1 MNKIFQRALLLL
13 SIITISSC
21 KDWLDNPSPTQLDSE
36 TVFKDLNAADK
47 AVLGAYASSFHQELF
62 YNLAA
67 NSDETISTENNN
79 SKTRLANFD
88 YVPIESPS
96 GLYTTAYQT
105 IEYANNVLKKLPLY
119 EAANAAEEKKKNMLL
134 GESYTL
140 RAMSYLNVVR
150 FFGDMPYTDIPLEDA
165 QSFAAGRTDRDVIYD
180 HCISDLQKAVELL
193 PWYEEGMIP
202 TPERIS
208 KNAAYGILARTA
220 LYAAGYSLRWDLNT
234 YSASSLRLA
243 QRADQARVREL
254 YSIAADAC
262 AAVVNRGYNQL
273 LPKYEDVFRDLVNGR
288 YNKESMLEFGQWG
301 TNVNSTGIGYSNGI
315 AVLRGNTLFGRSFP
329 VQGAMPTFWF
339 DFDVNDT
346 RRGVTIANYGLNEK
360 SERLMNPYSMHG
372 IGKFRVVWK
381 NDKGVADNK
390 RNINWIQL
398 RYSDVLL
405 MYAESLNELHNG
417 PTADAV
423 KAIRDVR
430 KRALGGNESKI
441 GTIPTD
447 YQGFKDAIIEER
459 KLELAFEG
467 WRKTDLI
474 RWGISFEK
482 LTETK
487 ANLIALAR
495 REGKYANVPRF
506 AAYKIQVA
514 TFSDPL
520 VQIDP
525 SYTYMTEPDA
535 TEKARLTAGGYKLV
549 NMDGDVVNS
558 GATRFDFID
567 RSNNQ
572 LAAWVSN
579 LFSGMQKNKS
589 ELLPLGSGKIDLNP
603 GFAGQELPGY

>member
-1 MNKIFQRALLLL
+1 MNKVFKKAFLLL

-36 TVFKDLNAADK
+36 TVFKDLNAAEK
-47 AVLGAYASSFHQELF
+47 AVLGAYSTSFHQELY
-62 YNLAA
+62 YNLGA
-67 NSDETISTENNN
+67 NSDETITTENNN

-88 YVPIESPS
+88 YIPVESPS

-105 IEYANNVLKKLPLY
+105 IEYANAVLKKLPAY
-119 EAANAAEEKKKNMLL
+119 VPANATEETRKNMLL
-134 GESYTL
+134 GECYAL
-140 RAMSYLNVVR
+140 RAMCYLNVVR
-150 FFGDMPYTDIPLEDA
+150 YFGDMPYTNVPFEDA
-165 QSFAAGRTDRDVIYD
+165 ESFAAGRTDRDLIYD
-180 HCISDLQKAVELL
+180 NCVSDLQKAVELL
-193 PWYEEGMIP
+193 PWYDEGMIP
-202 TPERIS
+202 TPERFS
-208 KNAAYGILARTA
+208 KNAAYGVLARTA
-220 LYAAGYSLRWDLNT
+220 LYAAGYSLRWDLNS
-234 YSASSLRLA
+234 YSASSLKLA
-243 QRADQARVREL
+243 QRTDKARVREL

-301 TNVNSTGIGYSNGI
+301 TNFNSVAIGYSNGI

-339 DFDVNDT
+339 DFDPNDT

-360 SERLMNPYSMHG
+360 SERLLNPYSMQG

-381 NDKGVADNK
+381 SDKGVADNK
-390 RNINWIQL
+390 RNINWTWL

-405 MYAESLNELHNG
+405 MYAESLNELNNG
-417 PTADAV
+417 PTVDAS
-423 KAIRDVR
+423 KALRDVR
-430 KRALGGNESKI
+430 KRAFGNDESKI

-447 YQGFKDAIIEER
+447 YMGFKNAIIEER

-506 AAYKIQVA
+506 SAYKVLTA
-514 TFSDPL
+514 NFSDPL
-520 VQIDP
+520 VEIVP
-525 SYTYMTEPDA
+525 AYTYITEPNA
-535 TEKARLTAGGYKLV
+535 LEKTRLTTEGYKLV
-549 NMDGDVVNS
+549 NMDGDVINS

-572 LAAWVSN
+572 LSAWVNN
-579 LFSGMQKNKS
+579 LFSGMKKERS